1 MGTDAELSVYEDV
14 VRAHQLR
21 DWRKVVT
28 YEWIMQKLA
37 VAKFGGTCLAEKEG
51 RKKVTEHCVKL
62 LKEYEKLVIVVSA
75 MGRSGDAYAT
85 DTLLGLISSATQR
98 EKDSLMACGEV
109 ISAIVVA
116 DELRHAGVSATA
128 LTGWEAGIVTDGV
141 ACDSRIKSIRKEP
154 LLKILDENQCA
165 VVAGFQGKGPHGEV
179 TTLGRGG
186 SDTTAIALA
195 AALDAD
201 EVILYKDLESL
212 FTADPDIIPEA
223 RKIERISAEDLRQL
237 AWQGAKVVHPRAA
250 EIALEAE
257 LEIQVRSHA
266 DGHIV
271 TRIEPYVLKSGR
283 YISGVVAGPDVCQF
297 STEGTPDETPGE
309 FFSRVFSKVAD
320 AGVSMDMFSIFGKRA
335 VFTVPAIH
343 EKEVQDLLNAEGIT
357 FTCAGPC
364 SKVSIVGAGMHGMQ
378 GVMARFS
385 TALARAGIHML
396 QSVDSHATISG
407 LVLREQRDKALQV
420 LHQEFIGK

>member
-1 MGTDAELSVYEDV
+1 M
-14 VRAHQLR
+14 
-21 DWRKVVT
+21 K
-28 YEWIMQKLA
+28 KLA
-37 VAKFGGTCLAEKEG
+37 VAKFGGTCLAEKQG
-51 RKKVTEHCVKL
+51 RKKVADHCVTL
-62 LKEYEKLVIVVSA
+62 LKEYERLVIVVSA

-85 DTLLGLISSATQR
+85 DTLLGLTSSATQR

-109 ISAIVVA
+109 ISAVVVA
-116 DELRHAGVSATA
+116 DELRCVEISAVA

-141 ACDSRIKSIRKEP
+141 ACNSRIESVNKEP
-154 LLKILDENQCA
+154 LLTILNENQCA
-165 VVAGFQGKGPHGEV
+165 VVAGFQGKGPRGNV

-201 EVILYKDLESL
+201 EVILFKNLESL
-212 FTADPDIIPEA
+212 FTADPDIVPEA

-250 EIALEAE
+250 EIALDAE

-271 TRIEPYVLKSGR
+271 TTIEPYVLKSGR
-283 YISGVVAGPDVCQF
+283 YISGVVAGPDVYQF
-297 STEGTPDETPGE
+297 SAEGAADSTAGA
-309 FFSRVFSKVAD
+309 FFASVFSKVAD
-320 AGVSMDMFSIFGKRA
+320 AGVSMDMFSVFGKRA
-335 VFTVPAIH
+335 VFTVPATH
-343 EKEVQDLLNAEGIT
+343 KKEVQDLLAREGISH
-357 FTCAGPC
+357 TCTGPC
-364 SKVSIVGAGMHGMQ
+364 AKVSIVGAGMHGMQ

-385 TALARAGIHML
+385 NALASSGIDML

-407 LVLREQRDKALQV
+407 LVRLEQRDTAVQV
-420 LHQEFIGK
+420 LYQEFIEK